1 MEQHP
6 VVGHQEKGSQLKK
19 ALGPWMLW
27 GLGVGY
33 VIGGEY
39 FGWNL
44 GLPVGGTY
52 GMLAATLIVTVMYL
66 TFVFSYTE
74 LACAIPKAGGVFDY
88 GLRALGPYGG
98 FLSGLVQVIEFVF
111 ALPAVAFAIG
121 AYLSVYFPALK
132 PGWIGAALYLIFT
145 LLNIWG
151 VKQAASFELVV
162 TVLAVAELLIFMAVT
177 APAFQW
183 EHFSANPLPNGW
195 MGVFASLPF
204 AIWFYLA
211 IEGVANAAEE
221 AHNPQRN
228 VPLGFGSAIVTL
240 VALALG
246 VFFCSVGVAGWEAV
260 VYSAPGAAPSDSPLP
275 LAMAHVIPRGS
286 PLYGMLVGIGL
297 LGLIASFNGIIL
309 AASRATMELGR
320 VGFAPWFLGK
330 THPRLKTPVA
340 ALLANLSLGM
350 AAILTGK
357 TSEIITLS
365 CFGAIA
371 LYILSMVSLI
381 ALRRK
386 EPHLHRPFRA
396 LAYPW
401 SPLTT
406 IGIAVVCLVSMTCYY
421 PAVAAV
427 FGAMLTLGTFYFV
440 LAIRPALATPA
451 RQVP

>member
-1 MEQHP
+1 MSHP
-6 VVGHQEKGSQLKK
+6 HLEVGHEEKGSQLKK
-19 ALGPWMLW
+19 ELGPWMLW

-52 GMLAATLIVTVMYL
+52 GMLAATLLVTVMYL

-88 GLRALGPYGG
+88 GLRALGPFGG
-98 FLSGLVQVIEFVF
+98 FLCGLVQIIEFVF
-111 ALPAVAFAIG
+111 ALPAIAFAIG
-121 AYLSVYFPALK
+121 AYLSVYFPALQ
-132 PGWIGAALYLIFT
+132 PAWIGAALYLVFT
-145 LLNIWG
+145 LLNVWG

-177 APAFQW
+177 APAFRW
-183 EHFSANPLPNGW
+183 EHIHANALPNGW
-195 MGVFASLPF
+195 MGMFGCLPF

-221 AHNPQRN
+221 ARDPQRD
-228 VPLGFGSAIVTL
+228 VPLGFGSAIFTL
-240 VALALG
+240 VVLALG
-246 VFFCSVGVAGWEAV
+246 VFFCAVGVAGWEAV
-260 VYSAPGAAPSDSPLP
+260 VYPTPGAAPSDSPLP
-275 LAMAHVIPRGS
+275 LAMAHVVQRDS
-286 PLYGMLVGIGL
+286 ALYGLLVGIGL

-309 AASRATMELGR
+309 AAGRATFELGR

-330 THPRLKTPVA
+330 THPRTKTPVA
-340 ALLANLSLGM
+340 ALLANLVLGM
-350 AAILTGK
+350 AAILAGK
-357 TSEIITLS
+357 TAEIITLS

-386 EPHLHRPFRA
+386 EPHLHRPFKA
-396 LAYPW
+396 VGYPW
-401 SPLTT
+401 SPLVT
-406 IGIAVVCLVSMTCYY
+406 IAIAAVCLVSMLYYY

-427 FGAMLTLGTFYFV
+427 FGAMLALGAGYYALV
-440 LAIRPALATPA
+440 LRPEVK
-451 RQVP
+451 R